1 MSIEST
7 TTTSGSDPSSG
18 GGGLHH
24 LFAIMDPSCLGSAVT
39 DLLQKDPSMVPK
51 ILENLEECTKAVL
64 QAIMEEEVI
73 AAMAIISQ
81 EEAKSSPSPS
91 PTPTITTISKIP
103 AEVLHQVCQSDFL
116 TVQEMGRLLLL
127 VSKKDIQDGLSKER
141 CWELICCK
149 QWRNTIDIP
158 KSILLRMDGGYEG
171 LFRQRYKSVTT
182 AAATTSNNGGI
193 PPPRLSPNQL
203 TLLISIYNA

>member
-7 TTTSGSDPSSG
+7 TTTTSSSDDPS
-18 GGGLHH
+18 GGLHH
-24 LFAIMDPSCLGSAVT
+24 LLAMDPSRLGSAVT

-51 ILENLEECTKAVL
+51 ILEHLEECQKAVL
-64 QAIMEEEVI
+64 QAIMEEEEEVVT
-73 AAMAIISQ
+73 AMAIISH
-81 EEAKSSPSPS
+81 EETKSSPSP
-91 PTPTITTISKIP
+91 TTTTTTISIIP
-103 AEVLHQVCQSDFL
+103 VEVLHQVCQSDFL

-182 AAATTSNNGGI
+182 AAATTSNNGVI